1 MHREQEGQERPPL
14 QAGRQALPEGRLDPV
29 GATATPLREAQ
40 GASRR
45 AGARRNGPVLC
56 RADRKLWTQPANGRI
71 LDPAHSV
78 PAVSRRRQGFIMHQP
93 ILTRLSFVVAL
104 WAGAAPAFAASPAP
118 VEGQNGM
125 VVTAQHLASQVGV
138 DVLKAGGNAVDAAVA
153 VGYALA
159 VVYPTAGNLGGG
171 GFMTIRMADGTTTFL
186 DFRERAPLAS
196 TKDMYLGPDGNPIP
210 GASTETY
217 LAVGT
222 PGSVAGFE
230 MAREKYGT
238 RPREELLAPAI
249 RLASEGFVLEQGDI
263 ASLAEGN
270 ERLAQDPAAAGI
282 FLKDGKPHAMGDR
295 LVQADLA
302 KSLTQISEGGADAFY
317 KGGIADLIV
326 KASQANGGILARED
340 FEQYKVREMA
350 PVTCSYR
357 GYEIASSPPPSSG
370 GLIICEILN
379 VLEGYPISYLG
390 YGSAETTRLM
400 VEAMRHAYVDRNTA
414 LGDPDFVQ
422 NPVEKLTSKAYAD
435 EIRSRIDAYRA
446 GVSAD
451 LKVNVSPE
459 SPETTHYSIIDKDGN
474 AVAVTYTLNGSF
486 GTAKVAEGTGILLNN
501 EMDDFT
507 VKPGVPNLYGLVQGE
522 ANAIAPRKSPLSSM
536 SPTILS
542 KDGKPFMVIGS
553 PGGSRIITI
562 TLQAIMNVVD
572 HGMDLQEAIDA
583 PRIHHQ
589 WLPDRVFMEPRALS
603 PDTLRLLTGMGY
615 NVGIDPD
622 WTIWGEA
629 SGILVGGKNLA
640 QIEDGDGTGY
650 YGAIDS
656 RASAGAAIGY

>member
-1 MHREQEGQERPPL
+1 MGQLGSR
-14 QAGRQALPEGRLDPV
+14 RLCFV
-29 GATATPLREAQ
+29 GALWLGT
-40 GASRR
+40 GA
-45 AGARRNGPVLC
+45 
-56 RADRKLWTQPANGRI
+56 
-71 LDPAHSV
+71 
-78 PAVSRRRQGFIMHQP
+78 
-93 ILTRLSFVVAL
+93 
-104 WAGAAPAFAASPAP
+104 AFAASPVP

-138 DVLKAGGNAVDAAVA
+138 DMLKAGGNAVDAAVA

-171 GFMTIRMADGTTTFL
+171 GFMTIRLADGTTTFL
-186 DFRERAPLAS
+186 DFRERAPLAATS
-196 TKDMYLGPDGNPIP
+196 TMYLDPEGNPIP
-210 GASTETY
+210 GASTDGY

-238 RPREELLAPAI
+238 KPREELLAPAI
-249 RLASEGFVLEQGDI
+249 RLATEGFVLEQGDI
-263 ASLAEGN
+263 ASFADGN
-270 ERLAQDPAAAGI
+270 DRLAQDPAAARI
-282 FLKDGKPHAMGDR
+282 FLKDGQPYRIGDR

-302 KSLTQISEGGADAFY
+302 GSLRQISDGGAEAFY
-317 KGGIADLIV
+317 NGGIADLIV
-326 KASQANGGILARED
+326 QASEANGGILAKED
-340 FEQYKVREMA
+340 FQQYQVREMA

-357 GYEIASSPPPSSG
+357 GYDIASAPPPSSG

-390 YGSAETTRLM
+390 HGSAETTRLM

-422 NPVEKLTSKAYAD
+422 NPVERLTSKAYAD
-435 EIRSRIDAYRA
+435 EIRSRIDAFRA
-446 GVSAD
+446 GVSAE
-451 LKVNVSPE
+451 LKIDVAPE

-522 ANAIAPRKSPLSSM
+522 ANAIEPRKSPLSSM
-536 SPTILS
+536 SPTIVS
-542 KDGKPFMVIGS
+542 RDGEPFMVIGS
-553 PGGSRIITI
+553 PGGARIITI
-562 TLQAIMNVVD
+562 TLQAIMNVID

-589 WLPDRVFMEPRALS
+589 WLPDRVFVEPRGLS
-603 PDTLRLLTGMGY
+603 PDTMRLLVGMGY
-615 NVGIDPD
+615 DIGTDPN
-622 WTIWGEA
+622 WPVWGEA
-629 SGILVGGKNLA
+629 AGILVGGKSLRD
-640 QIEDGDGTGY
+640 IEDGDGGGY
-650 YGAIDS
+650 HGAIDS